1 MRVRTGSEKAAGTA
15 SPCRRPVRMT
25 PAPLAVALCALLTG
39 VSGPSAAEEGWFNPA
54 LLGIG
59 GGAGSSRLPG
69 VDDKALQRLANGQ
82 QLPGTYPVDVY
93 VNGTFIAKQDTV
105 MTADGRGGALTPA
118 WPVNTLLAAGVK
130 PEALAADG
138 KLDMAAAA
146 GDRPVPGILNHLPG
160 AQVRFDFARQRLD
173 VTVPEL
179 SMNRTLSGATD
190 PRFWEDGLSAGIVDY
205 NLSAWKSTARQNG
218 SQDTDSAFLSLN
230 NSINLGAWRAHNF
243 STWSYNA
250 LARNAD
256 STDTSSRYVTQR
268 WQAVNTWLD
277 RPVPAVKGLLS
288 IGDRYT
294 PSDVFDSVQFRGVQ
308 LATDEEMYP
317 DILRNFAPVIHGT
330 ATSNARVTVRQ
341 NGAVIYETTVPPG
354 PFTITDLP
362 SASLS
367 GDLYVTVRE
376 ADGTVR
382 AFVQGN
388 SSVAVMQR
396 QGQLRYAFTGGKL
409 RSSGLSTREPQF
421 LQGTAIYGL
430 PYDLT
435 AYGGLLGAD
444 GYQAG
449 SLGLGSMLGVA
460 GALSAD
466 VTVAKARINDPL
478 NAGSTTDST
487 GQSWRLR
494 YSKAVAGTG
503 TTLTLAAYRYSTRGY
518 YSFTDANALSTSQ
531 NVITT
536 FTPDGIVATPVVNGR
551 ARQEMQI
558 NLNQSLG
565 EALGSLGLSA
575 SRKTFWDLDSD
586 QESVSANWNWNVK
599 GVGIGVGYQLSRW
612 PGSTLKDDRLVSL
625 MVTLPLSQ
633 WLYGPESAHS
643 LYSTSTATRDSSGRE
658 TLSNTMGGTLLADN
672 RLAWSAGQTAVRAGS
687 GDGTSD
693 GSSGNLNASYSGRAG
708 KVSTGYSQTSD
719 ARQVNAGL
727 QGVIVAT
734 KYGVTLGQSPGE
746 TMALVHAPGAAG
758 VKVKTGT
765 GVETDWW
772 GNAVVP
778 AQPYR
783 RNRFD
788 LDVLTAGQ
796 GVTLGDTSREVIPT
810 RGAVAAAVYD
820 TAVGH
825 QVLMTLTRGG
835 NPLPFGTAVT
845 LVRDGGDS
853 AGDAAKKAAP
863 GGIVGDAGQAWLT
876 GMPDSGTLNVT
887 WRDGATGS
895 CRIRFTLSENAVKA
909 AEARHLPVAAK
920 GECP

>member
-1 MRVRTGSEKAAGTA
+1 MRVRTGRESRLTPVAA
-15 SPCRRPVRMT
+15 
-25 PAPLAVALCALLTG
+25 AVCLLLLPG
-39 VSGPSAAEEGWFNPA
+39 QSSAEEAWFNPA
-54 LLGIG
+54 LLGIDSKGDG
-59 GGAGSSRLPG
+59 GGPKVAG
-69 VDDKALQRLANGQ
+69 VDEQALQRLANGQ

-93 VNGTFIAKQDTV
+93 LNGNFLSKQDV
-105 MTADGRGGALTPA
+105 PMTADGPKGALTPS
-118 WPVNTLLAAGVK
+118 WSVNTLLAAGVK
-130 PEALAADG
+130 SSALAADG
-138 KLDMAAAA
+138 KLDMNPTA
-146 GDRPVPGILNHLPG
+146 GDKPVQGILNHLAG
-160 AQVRFDFARQRLD
+160 TQVRFDFARQRLD
-173 VTVPEL
+173 FTVPEISL
-179 SMNRTLSGATD
+179 DRTLAGATD
-190 PRFWEDGLSAGIVDY
+190 PRFWDEGLTAGAVDY
-205 NLSAWKSTARQNG
+205 DLSGWKSTARQPG
-218 SQDTDSAFLSLN
+218 AGDTDSAFLSLN
-230 NSINLGAWRAHNF
+230 NSASLGAWRAHNF

-250 LARNAD
+250 LARN
-256 STDTSSRYVTQR
+256 TDTLDTNRRYVTQK
-268 WQAVNTWLD
+268 WQSVNTWLD
-277 RPVPAVKGLLS
+277 RPVPAMKGLLS

-308 LATDEEMYP
+308 LATDEDMYP
-317 DILRNFAPVIHGT
+317 DIQRNFAPVIRGT

-341 NGAVIYETTVPPG
+341 NGSVIYETTVPPG
-354 PFTITDLP
+354 PFTITDIP

-376 ADGTVR
+376 ADGTAH
-382 AFVQGN
+382 AFVQGS

-396 QGQLRYAFTGGKL
+396 QGQLRFALTGGKL

-478 NAGSTTDST
+478 NPGSSTDST

-494 YSKAVAGTG
+494 YSKALAETG

-518 YSFTDANALSTSQ
+518 YSFTDANALSTAQ

-536 FTPDGIVATPVVNGR
+536 FTPDGIVATPVVKGR

-565 EALGSLGLSA
+565 EVLGSVGLNA
-575 SRKTFWDLDSD
+575 TRRTFWDLDSD

-599 GVGIGVGYQLSRW
+599 GVGVGIGYQLSRW
-612 PGSTLKDDRLVSL
+612 PGSILKDDRLVSL

-633 WLYGPESAHS
+633 WLYGSSSTHS
-643 LYSTSTATRDSSGRE
+643 LYSASTATRDSGGRE
-658 TLSNTMGGTLLADN
+658 TLSNTVGGTLLADN

-687 GDGTSD
+687 GDNTTE
-693 GSSGNLNASYSGRAG
+693 GSSGNLNTSYNGRAG
-708 KVSTGYSQTSD
+708 KASAGYSQTRD

-727 QGVIVAT
+727 RGVIVAT

-746 TMALVHAPGAAG
+746 TLALLHAPGASG
-758 VKVKTGT
+758 VRVKTGT
-765 GVETDWW
+765 GIETDWW

-783 RNRFD
+783 RNRYD

-796 GVTLGDTSREVIPT
+796 SVTLGDTSREVIPT

-820 TAVGH
+820 TTVGH
-825 QVLMTLTRGG
+825 QVLMTLTKRGK
-835 NPLPFGTAVT
+835 PLPFGARVS
-845 LVRDGGDS
+845 LVRDGADDTGNSSDR
-853 AGDAAKKAAP
+853 DAS

-876 GMPDSGTLNVT
+876 GMPDKGVLTVT
-887 WRDGATGS
+887 WGEGAAGS
-895 CRIRFTLSENAVKA
+895 CHVPFSLNEVAVKK
-909 AEARHLPVAAK
+909 AEDRHLPVAAE
-920 GECP
+920 GTCP